1 MWFLRGGGGGGG
13 AAAVAGR
20 VFSRYFSRKRSTDL
34 RRINP
39 KVPREEATAI
49 SRNLYQIVK
58 NNGPLSVSD
67 TWNHTKE
74 TGING
79 LNSKTH
85 MKILLKWMMGRK
97 MLKLSCTHVRNAK
110 KFHYSILPEDPQ
122 ANKNVSSPSP
132 APDTP
137 KASGKVK
144 KQHKKTSRKGK

>member
-67 TWNHTKE
+67 TWNHTKVKKLGSFYHICSLCAGSLSE
-74 TGING
+74 RNG
-79 LNSKTH
+79 LRTKE
-85 MKILLKWMMGRK
+85 
-97 MLKLSCTHVRNAK
+97 A
-110 KFHYSILPEDPQ
+110 
-122 ANKNVSSPSP
+122 
-132 APDTP
+132 
-137 KASGKVK
+137 
-144 KQHKKTSRKGK
+144 